1 MWSRPPSRRPYPT
14 TRMADRLFAPAKV
27 NLSLRIFAPDDTG
40 YHPLDTLFC
49 AIDLCDTI
57 EIAEGDAGIALHVT
71 GADVGATERNL
82 AWRAAHEFYLATGIA
97 PRVQIQL
104 HKKIPAGAGLGG
116 GSSDAAAVLR
126 ALNDTHGG
134 VLPDADMFAIAARL
148 GSDVPFFLCK
158 SAFAR
163 ATGHGELIEE
173 LPALPPAPMIV
184 IAPAT
189 SVPTVAA
196 YRWLDDARA
205 FSEPQHEEWS
215 APADWGDV
223 AKRATNDFEPV
234 LFGKHPALA
243 GYKKALLET
252 GATSAL
258 LSGSGSAL
266 FAVYASEPERD
277 GAALR
282 LAGTVRASEA
292 AIISTH
298 SRVVQW

>member
-1 MWSRPPSRRPYPT
+1 MT
-14 TRMADRLFAPAKV
+14 ETFHAPAKV

-49 AIDLCDTI
+49 AIDLCDIITFADG
-57 EIAEGDAGIALHVT
+57 EPGIALSVT
-71 GADVGATERNL
+71 GADVGSTERNL
-82 AWRAAHEFYLATGIA
+82 AWRAANEFYLATGLA
-97 PRVQIQL
+97 PQLQIRL
-104 HKKIPAGAGLGG
+104 VKKIPAGAGLGG

-126 ALNDTHGG
+126 ALNERHGG

-158 SAFAR
+158 SAFAH
-163 ATGHGELIEE
+163 ATGRGELIEE

-184 IAPAT
+184 IAPAM
-189 SVPTVAA
+189 SIPTVDA
-196 YRWLDDARA
+196 YRWLDEARA
-205 FSEPQHEEWS
+205 FSQPAAEAWS

-223 AKRATNDFEPV
+223 AKCATNDFEPV
-234 LFGKHPALA
+234 LFSRYPALA
-243 GYKKALLET
+243 GYRNALLET
-252 GATSAL
+252 GAATAL

-266 FAVYASEPERD
+266 FAVYASESERD
-277 GAALR
+277 GAVQR